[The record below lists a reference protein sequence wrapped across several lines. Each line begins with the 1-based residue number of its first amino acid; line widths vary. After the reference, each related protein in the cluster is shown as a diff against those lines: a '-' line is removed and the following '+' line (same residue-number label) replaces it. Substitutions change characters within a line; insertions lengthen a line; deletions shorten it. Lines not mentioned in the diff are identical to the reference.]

1 MYVFTL
7 QTVEEDDIVDT
18 VEELGGKFLLHLLV
32 DNRTFERS
40 PFGLTGGCVEA
51 DACAEVFQL
60 ASADIG
66 GHDDDSVLEVHLATQ
81 AVGQLSVVEYLQ
93 KDVEDIGMSLLN
105 LVEQDDGVGLAPN
118 LLGQLSALL
127 VADVSR
133 RRTDETRDGEFL
145 HILAHID
152 ADHVGLAF
160 E

>member
-1 MYVFTL
+1 MYIFTL
-7 QTVEEDDIVDT
+7 QTIEEDDVVDT

-32 DNRTFERS
+32 DNRTFQRS
-40 PFGLTGGCVEA
+40 PFCLTGGGVEA

-66 GHDDDSVLEVHLATQ
+66 GHDDDGVLEVHLATQ
-81 AVGQLSVVEYLQ
+81 AVGQLSVVEHLQ
-93 KDVEDIGMSLLN
+93 EDVEDIGMSLLDF
-105 LVEQDDGVGLAPN
+105 VEQDDGVGLAPH

-133 RRTDETRDGEFL
+133 RRTDETRDCEFL

-152 ADHVGLAF
+152 ADHVGLAL